1 MALTA
6 AYIRETTRTI
16 DYDGSEAINE
26 VEKTITRDPE
36 PEFIKLYTNTWCE
49 FNKIPNAYRELFLQL
64 ALRMSYCDTNDLE
77 NSQLVFTGKPFSD
90 HIAKSLNWKNDM
102 YKHGL
107 VELTKCGAIRRVSR
121 SVYQIN
127 PSYVGKGSWKYNPHL
142 KSGGIKD
149 LRATFDFVNKKVDT
163 SIVWAD
169 DGTDNT
175 FNKMYHEGMGVEE
188 ANCTI
193 LKSTTIVD
201 TPGDSVEQQ
210 KSVEKNDDSKCT
222 QV

>member
-6 AYIRETTRTI
+6 AYIRETTKTI
-16 DYDGSEAINE
+16 DYEGNEYVNE

-49 FNKIPNAYRELFLQL
+49 FNQIPNAYRELFLQL

-77 NSQLVFTGKPFSD
+77 NSQLVFTGKPFSE

-127 PSYVGKGSWKYNPHL
+127 PSYAGKGSWKFNPHL

-163 SIVWAD
+163 KIVWAD
-169 DGTDNT
+169 DGADSS
-175 FNKMYHEGMGVEE
+175 FNNMYRVGMGVKAKER
-188 ANCTI
+188 TV
-193 LKSTTIVD
+193 LKSTTINNLPEENAAN
-201 TPGDSVEQQ
+201 TNSTNEPA
-210 KSVEKNDDSKCT
+210 
-222 QV
+222 